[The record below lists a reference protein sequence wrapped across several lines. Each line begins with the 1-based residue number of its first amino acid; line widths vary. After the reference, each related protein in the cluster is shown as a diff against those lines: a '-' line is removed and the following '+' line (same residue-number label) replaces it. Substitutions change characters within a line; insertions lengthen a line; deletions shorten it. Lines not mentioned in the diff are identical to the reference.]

1 MAKVAAAKIASS
13 PKVRRRLH
21 AIPVALGL
29 IALLIAIMVDHRATN
44 SDAPMAK
51 PQTQTKIESLS
62 VTATAE

>member
-1 MAKVAAAKIASS
+1 MAKVSAAKIASS

-29 IALLIAIMVDHRATN
+29 IALLIAIMVDHRARN
-44 SDAPMAK
+44 SAAPTVK
-51 PQTQTKIESLS
+51 PQTQTEIESLP